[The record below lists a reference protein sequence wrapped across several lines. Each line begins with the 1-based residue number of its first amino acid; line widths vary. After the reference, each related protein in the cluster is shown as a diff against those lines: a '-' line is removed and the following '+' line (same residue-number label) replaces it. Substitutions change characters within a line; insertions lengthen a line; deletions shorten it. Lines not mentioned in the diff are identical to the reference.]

1 MFLTDL
7 FTRCNFFSDLTRYIL
22 QMQHVHESDHIIG
35 NKTLKIRLCKKK
47 RTVSRNVKI
56 CTKINTDENNLYFY
70 ISSLVGF
77 RPGSCGMYHCI
88 ILKRVVNN

>member
-7 FTRCNFFSDLTRYIL
+7 FTRCDFFSDLTRYIL

-47 RTVSRNVKI
+47 EKFCV
-56 CTKINTDENNLYFY
+56 
-70 ISSLVGF
+70 
-77 RPGSCGMYHCI
+77 M
-88 ILKRVVNN
+88 LKSVQK

>member
-7 FTRCNFFSDLTRYIL
+7 FTRCIFFSDLTRYIL

-47 RTVSRNVKI
+47 
-56 CTKINTDENNLYFY
+56 EQ
-70 ISSLVGF
+70 F
-77 RPGSCGMYHCI
+77 RVM
-88 ILKRVVNN
+88 LKSVQK

>member
-7 FTRCNFFSDLTRYIL
+7 FTRCGFFSDLTRYIL

-47 RTVSRNVKI
+47 KEQFRVI
-56 CTKINTDENNLYFY
+56 C
-70 ISSLVGF
+70 
-77 RPGSCGMYHCI
+77 
-88 ILKRVVNN
+88 

>member
-7 FTRCNFFSDLTRYIL
+7 FTRCDFFSDLTRYIL

-47 RTVSRNVKI
+47 K
-56 CTKINTDENNLYFY
+56 EQ
-70 ISSLVGF
+70 F
-77 RPGSCGMYHCI
+77 RVMC
-88 ILKRVVNN
+88 

>member
-7 FTRCNFFSDLTRYIL
+7 FTRCDFFSDLTRYIL

-47 RTVSRNVKI
+47 K
-56 CTKINTDENNLYFY
+56 EQ
-70 ISSLVGF
+70 F
-77 RPGSCGMYHCI
+77 RVM
-88 ILKRVVNN
+88 LKSVQK

>member
-7 FTRCNFFSDLTRYIL
+7 FTRCDFFPPDITRYIL

-47 RTVSRNVKI
+47 NSFALYVKI
-56 CTKINTDENNLYFY
+56 CTRINTDEINCTF
-70 ISSLVGF
+70 IFLVWSALGPD
-77 RPGSCGMYHCI
+77 RAVCI
-88 ILKRVVNN
+88 ILRRVVNN

>member
-7 FTRCNFFSDLTRYIL
+7 FTRCDFFSDLTRYIL

-47 RTVSRNVKI
+47 
-56 CTKINTDENNLYFY
+56 EQ
-70 ISSLVGF
+70 F
-77 RPGSCGMYHCI
+77 RVM
-88 ILKRVVNN
+88 LKSVQK

>member
-7 FTRCNFFSDLTRYIL
+7 FTRCDFFSPDITRYIL

-47 RTVSRNVKI
+47 RTVLR
-56 CTKINTDENNLYFY
+56 Y
-70 ISSLVGF
+70 
-77 RPGSCGMYHCI
+77 M
-88 ILKRVVNN
+88 LKSVQE